1 MAVEIKPSVLREQV
15 EQGMKLDT
23 LAEYYGLPKSQM
35 KKALQ
40 QLGLKIRRFH
50 EPKFVIVSEEETSH
64 HNVIGEGEPDTPQ
77 TPYNPSSD
85 MISIQEVNFED
96 DREEESIPERISRES
111 ESLSW

>member
-15 EQGMKLDT
+15 EQGMKLDA

-50 EPKFVIVSEEETSH
+50 EPKFVIVSEEETTESH
-64 HNVIGEGEPDTPQ
+64 HNTNIENVGYPNLPEDSYEIHNSSDEGE
-77 TPYNPSSD
+77 
-85 MISIQEVNFED
+85 
-96 DREEESIPERISRES
+96 EEETVAERVSRES

>member
-15 EQGMKLDT
+15 EQGMKLDA
-23 LAEYYGLPKSQM
+23 LAEHYRLPKTQM

-50 EPKFVIVSEEETSH
+50 EPKFVIVSEEETTESH
-64 HNVIGEGEPDTPQ
+64 HNTNIENVEYPITPEEAFAVSNSSDEEGE
-77 TPYNPSSD
+77 
-85 MISIQEVNFED
+85 
-96 DREEESIPERISRES
+96 EETVAERVSRES

>member
-50 EPKFVIVSEEETSH
+50 EPKFVIVSEEETTESH
-64 HNVIGEGEPDTPQ
+64 HNTNIDNVGYPVTPEE
-77 TPYNPSSD
+77 TFEISNSSD
-85 MISIQEVNFED
+85 D
-96 DREEESIPERISRES
+96 EEEETLPERISRES

>member
-15 EQGMKLDT
+15 EQGMKLDA

-50 EPKFVIVSEEETSH
+50 EPKFVIVSEEETTESH
-64 HNVIGEGEPDTPQ
+64 HNTNIENVEYPNLPEDSYEIH
-77 TPYNPSSD
+77 NSSD
-85 MISIQEVNFED
+85 
-96 DREEESIPERISRES
+96 EEEEEETVAERVSRES

>member
-1 MAVEIKPSVLREQV
+1 MAVEIKSSVLREQV
-15 EQGMKLDT
+15 EQGMKLDA

-50 EPKFVIVSEEETSH
+50 EPKFVIVSEEETTESH
-64 HNVIGEGEPDTPQ
+64 HNTNIDEIARPEFPHTLRDSIVVD
-77 TPYNPSSD
+77 NSSD
-85 MISIQEVNFED
+85 
-96 DREEESIPERISRES
+96 EEEEEETVAERVSRES

>member
-23 LAEYYGLPKSQM
+23 LVEYYGLPKSQM

-50 EPKFVIVSEEETSH
+50 EPKFVIVEENEQAH
-64 HNVIGEGEPDTPQ
+64 HNTPHTDNIVRPEFPITPQ
-77 TPYNPSSD
+77 NNTAVERSSYD
-85 MISIQEVNFED
+85 S
-96 DREEESIPERISRES
+96 DRGDEERAGG
-111 ESLSW
+111 W

>member
-15 EQGMKLDT
+15 EQGMKLDA

-50 EPKFVIVSEEETSH
+50 EPKFVIVSEEETTESH
-64 HNVIGEGEPDTPQ
+64 HNTNIENVEYPITPEEAFAVS
-77 TPYNPSSD
+77 NSSD
-85 MISIQEVNFED
+85 ED
-96 DREEESIPERISRES
+96 EEETIAERVSRES

>member
-1 MAVEIKPSVLREQV
+1 MAVEIKPSVLREQI
-15 EQGMKLDT
+15 EQGMKLDA

-50 EPKFVIVSEEETSH
+50 EPKFIIVSEEETTESH
-64 HNVIGEGEPDTPQ
+64 HNTNIENVGYPNLPEDSYEIH
-77 TPYNPSSD
+77 NSSD
-85 MISIQEVNFED
+85 
-96 DREEESIPERISRES
+96 EEEEEETIAERVSRES

>member
-15 EQGMKLDT
+15 EQGMKLDA

-50 EPKFVIVSEEETSH
+50 EPKFVIVSEEETGH
-64 HNVIGEGEPDTPQ
+64 HNVISEGETDIPQ
-77 TPYNPSSD
+77 TYFNPSGNA
-85 MISIQEVNFED
+85 IQEVSFVD
-96 DREEESIPERISRES
+96 DSEEEEETLPERISRES

>member
-15 EQGMKLDT
+15 EQGMKLDA

-50 EPKFVIVSEEETSH
+50 EPKFVIVSEEETTESH
-64 HNVIGEGEPDTPQ
+64 HNTNIENVEYPITPEEAFAVSNSSDEEGE
-77 TPYNPSSD
+77 
-85 MISIQEVNFED
+85 
-96 DREEESIPERISRES
+96 EETVAERVSRES

>member
-1 MAVEIKPSVLREQV
+1 MTVEIKPSVLREQV
-15 EQGMKLDT
+15 EQGMKLDA

-50 EPKFVIVSEEETSH
+50 EPKFVIVSEEETTESH
-64 HNVIGEGEPDTPQ
+64 QNTNIENVEYPNLPEDSYEIHNSSDEEGE
-77 TPYNPSSD
+77 
-85 MISIQEVNFED
+85 
-96 DREEESIPERISRES
+96 EETVAERVSRES